1 MKLSLNI
8 LVILLIVNA
17 FETIDAFGPKRSRF
31 LKFHRHNDGGNNQ
44 KASLQRKRKLVKLIA
59 NAKSKD
65 TYELISNALINAL
78 ASKTTKKTSQNL
90 RYALFDINLI

>member
-31 LKFHRHNDGGNNQ
+31 LKFHRHNDGGDNK
-44 KASLQRKRKLVKLIA
+44 KASLQRKRKLVELIS
-59 NAKSKD
+59 NTKSKD
-65 TYELISNALINAL
+65 TFNALMNAL
-78 ASKTTKKTSQNL
+78 ASKTTEKTKQNL
-90 RYALFDINLI
+90 RYALFDTNLI